1 MTTKKQTPLLLIV
14 LLLFTLFFLLGTD
27 IDPKGRKYF
36 EQRGDIIWDGPRQ
49 RKQVALTFDD
59 GPTPGVTDQ
68 IFALLKQYRAKAT
81 FFCLGTKVERYPHL
95 ARQMTDAGFEIANH
109 SFDHKMFDT
118 LSTKKILQELIRT
131 QNSIYRITHKKP
143 VLFRPPGGSYNE
155 KIVAA
160 AKKAQLQLVLWSWDQ
175 DTRDWQ
181 RPRPAKIVNHV
192 LNHVSNGDI
201 ILFHDSHRNT
211 VEALKKLLP
220 LLQKQG
226 YQFMTVSELIRLQ
239 SG

>member
-1 MTTKKQTPLLLIV
+1 MTTKKQTPLFLIV
-14 LLLFTLFFLLGTD
+14 LLLFSALLLGAD

-49 RKQVALTFDD
+49 HKQVALTFDD
-59 GPTPGVTDQ
+59 GPTPRVTDQ
-68 IFALLKQYRAKAT
+68 ILFLLKRYRAKAT
-81 FFCLGTKVERYPHL
+81 FFCIGAKVERYPDL
-95 ARQMTDAGFEIANH
+95 ARQITDEGYEIANH
-109 SFDHKMFDT
+109 SFDHKMFHT
-118 LSTKKILQELIRT
+118 LTTKKILQELTRT
-131 QNSIYRITHKKP
+131 QEIIYRITHKKAA
-143 VLFRPPGGSYNE
+143 LFRPPGGSYNE
-155 KIVAA
+155 KIVEA

-175 DTRDWQ
+175 DTRDWR
-181 RPRPAKIVNHV
+181 RPRPAKIVHHV

-226 YQFMTVSELIRLQ
+226 YQFVTVSELIRIQ
-239 SG
+239 NR

>member
-1 MTTKKQTPLLLIV
+1 MTTKKQTLLFLIV
-14 LLLFTLFFLLGTD
+14 LIFAIFLLGTD
-27 IDPKGRKYF
+27 TDPKGRKYF
-36 EQRGDIIWDGPRQ
+36 EQRGDIIWDGPRE

-59 GPTPGVTDQ
+59 GPTPGITDQ
-68 IFALLKQYRAKAT
+68 IIDLLKQHRAKAT
-81 FFCLGTKVERYPHL
+81 FFCLGAKVERFPDL
-95 ARQMTDAGFEIANH
+95 ARRLTDEGYEIANH
-109 SFDHKMFDT
+109 SFDHKMFHT
-118 LSTKKILQELIRT
+118 LTTKKILQELTKT

-155 KIVAA
+155 QIVEA
-160 AKKAQLQLVLWSWDQ
+160 AKKAKLQLVLWSWDQ
-175 DTRDWQ
+175 DTRDWR

-192 LNHVSNGDI
+192 LDHVSNGDI

-226 YQFMTVSELIRLQ
+226 YQFVTVSELIRLQ
-239 SG
+239 SK